1 MKNLKH
7 IWFIALKNLKIFI
20 SDRTSLFF
28 FLIFPFLFIVMFNF
42 ILKDAFNQDTRLE
55 LHLATQET
63 SGISTQI
70 LGAIETK
77 DVNALAPGQPV
88 IIWDKDY
95 NADKKNVDE
104 GKLTGFLAFPADFT
118 RAVSSGTPVN
128 LQIYANADATSDR
141 AALNGLANAIT
152 SRFVTDTV
160 IIRSTVQLMT
170 ESGASQAEINA
181 EISKLTAQL
190 FAGGAAGAE
199 TPFLTL
205 VTETVGEVKA
215 TNPANYVIPGY
226 LVMFV
231 FFAAAVSAT
240 EIVDE
245 RDRHTLE
252 RMLAT
257 SATKEAILGGTY
269 LGAVIR
275 GLIQIAIFWVVGI
288 LAFKVD
294 LGLSPG
300 AVILLS
306 VLMVVMSAAFSV
318 MLATLAKTLRSA
330 SSLAVITS
338 LLLAPLGGCWWPL
351 FLYPPWLQTVA
362 KISPHAW
369 ATEGFNKLM
378 LFGASAGDA
387 WPSMVALVVFM
398 VIFGG
403 IAIWRFRTS
412 AN

>member
-7 IWFIALKNLKIFI
+7 IWFIAMKDLKIFVT
-20 SDRTSLFF
+20 DRTSLFF
-28 FLIFPFLFIVMFNF
+28 FLVFPFMFIVLFNF
-42 ILKDAFNQDTRLE
+42 LLKDAFNQDTRLE

-63 SGISTQI
+63 SGLSTQI
-70 LGAIETK
+70 LGAMETK
-77 DVNALAPGQPV
+77 DQAALPPGAPV

-95 NADKKNVDE
+95 NADKQAVDN
-104 GKLTGFLAFPADFT
+104 GNLDGFLAFPADFT
-118 RAVSSGTPVN
+118 QAITAGSHTN
-128 LQIYANADATSDR
+128 LEIYANAGAVNTR
-141 AALNGLANAIT
+141 AALNGMANAIT

-160 IIRSTVQLMT
+160 ILQSTYQLMS
-170 ESGASQAEINA
+170 ESGASLADIDAVLN
-181 EISKLTAQL
+181 KLTAEL
-190 FAGGAAGAE
+190 FAGGTTGTE

-205 VTETVGEVKA
+205 VTENVGDVKA

-231 FFAAAVSAT
+231 FFAAAVSSTA
-240 EIVDE
+240 IVDE

-252 RMLAT
+252 RLLST
-257 SATKEAILGGTY
+257 SVTKEAVIGGIFT
-269 LGAVIR
+269 GSVIR
-275 GLIQIAIFWVVGI
+275 GMIQIIIFWGVGI

-294 LGLSPG
+294 LGLAPG

-306 VLMVVMSAAFSV
+306 ILMVIMSAAFSV
-318 MLATLAKTLRSA
+318 LLATLAKTRRSA

-351 FLYPPWLQTVA
+351 FLYPQWLQTVA

-378 LFGASAGDA
+378 LFGASFGDA
-387 WPSMVALVVFM
+387 WTSMAALAVFT
-398 VIFGG
+398 VIFSS

-412 AN
+412 VN

>member
-7 IWFIALKNLKIFI
+7 IWLIAVKDLKIFI
-20 SDRTSLFF
+20 TDRTSLFF
-28 FLIFPFLFIVMFNF
+28 FIIFPFMFIVLFNF
-42 ILKDAFNQDTRLE
+42 LLKDAFNQDTRLT
-55 LHLATQET
+55 LHVATQET

-70 LGAIETK
+70 LGAMETK
-77 DVNALAPGQPV
+77 DVNSLPSGQPV
-88 IIWDKDY
+88 IVWDRDY
-95 NADKKNVDE
+95 NADKQAVDK
-104 GKLTGFLAFPADFT
+104 GTLDGFLAFPADFT
-118 RAVSSGTPVN
+118 DAVSSGKQTN
-128 LQIYANADATSDR
+128 LEIYANAGAVNTR
-141 AALNGLANAIT
+141 AALNGMANAIT

-160 IIRSTVQLMT
+160 ILHATYQLMT
-170 ESGASQAEINA
+170 ESGASLADIDA
-181 EISKLTAQL
+181 VLTKLTAQL
-190 FAGGAAGAE
+190 FAGSTAGAE

-231 FFAAAVSAT
+231 FFAAAVSSTA
-240 EIVDE
+240 IVDE

-252 RMLAT
+252 RLLST
-257 SATKEAILGGTY
+257 SVTREAIIGGIFT
-269 LGAVIR
+269 GSVIR

-306 VLMVVMSAAFSV
+306 ILMVIMSAAFSV
-318 MLATLAKTLRSA
+318 MLATLAKTRRSA

-403 IAIWRFRTS
+403 IALWRFRTS

>member
-7 IWFIALKNLKIFI
+7 IWFIALKNLKIFV

-28 FLIFPFLFIVMFNF
+28 FIIFPFIFIVMFSF
-42 ILKDAFNQDTRLE
+42 ILKDAFNQDARLE

-63 SGISTQI
+63 SGLSTQI
-70 LGAIETK
+70 LGVMETK
-77 DVNALAPGQPV
+77 GVNALAPGQTV

-95 NADKKNVDE
+95 NADKKAVVD
-104 GKLTGFLAFPADFT
+104 GKLSGFLAFPADFT
-118 RAVSSGTPVN
+118 QAVSSGTKTD
-128 LQIYANADATSDR
+128 LEIYADAGATSLR

-160 IIRSTVQLMT
+160 IIHATAQLMS
-170 ESGASQAEINA
+170 ESGASSAEINA
-181 EISKLTAQL
+181 EIGKITAQL
-190 FAGGAAGAE
+190 FAGGTAGAE
-199 TPFLTL
+199 EPFLAL
-205 VTETVGEVKA
+205 VTENVGQVKA

-240 EIVDE
+240 DIVDE

-252 RMLAT
+252 RILAT

-306 VLMVVMSAAFSV
+306 LLMVVMSAAFSV
-318 MLATLAKTLRSA
+318 MLATLAKTRRSA

-378 LFGASAGDA
+378 LFGANFGDA
-387 WPSMVALVVFM
+387 WTSMVALVVFT

-403 IAIWRFRTS
+403 IAVWRFRTS
-412 AN
+412 EN